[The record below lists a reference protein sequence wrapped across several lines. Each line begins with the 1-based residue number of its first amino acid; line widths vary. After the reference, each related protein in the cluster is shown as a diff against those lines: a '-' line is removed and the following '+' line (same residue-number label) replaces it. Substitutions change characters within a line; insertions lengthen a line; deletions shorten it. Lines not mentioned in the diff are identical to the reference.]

1 MSKITPTLWY
11 DGTAEEAAKFYVS
24 LLPDSRIEAVNR
36 SPIDTPSGPAGMVL
50 TVVFTLAG
58 QRFCG
63 LNGGP
68 QFPHSEAVSFMIETE
83 NQAETDRLWDAI
95 ASNGGRPGPCGWI
108 KDRWGVSWQITP
120 KRLLELFTDQDRG
133 RAQRAMQAMMQ
144 MSKIDIAAL
153 ERAATGR
160 EKIRVQ
166 CDSQR
171 AISGQTRARISLPM
185 NKPRCPHGATALSIE
200 YR

>member
-11 DGTAEEAAKFYVS
+11 DGTAEEAARFYVT

-50 TVVFTLAG
+50 TVVFWLAG

-68 QFPHSEAVSFMIETE
+68 QFPHSQAVSFMIETE
-83 NQAETDRLWDAI
+83 NQAETDRLWEAI
-95 ASNGGRPGPCGWI
+95 TSNGGRPGPCGWI

-120 KRLLELFTDQDRG
+120 KRLLEVATDPDTS
-133 RAQRAMQAMMQ
+133 RARRAMQAMME
-144 MSKIDIAAL
+144 MSKIDIATL
-153 ERAATGR
+153 ERAA
-160 EKIRVQ
+160 
-166 CDSQR
+166 
-171 AISGQTRARISLPM
+171 A
-185 NKPRCPHGATALSIE
+185 GATA
-200 YR
+200 

>member
-1 MSKITPTLWY
+1 MPSPAAAAIPAATVFAYPYGLY
-11 DGTAEEAAKFYVS
+11 DYRAALPALAMVLVPAALMVS
-24 LLPDSRIEAVNR
+24 TIRFRSFKTIDLQSRRSYTVILLIA
-36 SPIDTPSGPAGMVL
+36 AGIVL

-83 NQAETDRLWDAI
+83 DQAETDRLWDAI
-95 ASNGGRPGPCGWI
+95 ASNGGQPGPCGWI

-153 ERAATGR
+153 ERAARGR
-160 EKIRVQ
+160 P
-166 CDSQR
+166 
-171 AISGQTRARISLPM
+171 G
-185 NKPRCPHGATALSIE
+185 
-200 YR
+200 